1 MKKKP
6 TKNVMHQGTTVDDIV
21 TPYQTEKWG
30 K

>member
-1 MKKKP
+1 MKKN
-6 TKNVMHQGTTVDDIV
+6 TKNVMYQGTTVDDIV